1 MLRYIINV
9 GQWHG
14 VAHVSMWIADRNTT
28 TQPGLATCSRSG
40 EISAQCRQCTPAH
53 WHGDKVRPG
62 RGCRVLW
69 GMLTLRSTQLL
80 MLVFRASSPAA
91 AAFIQ
96 NFKLYLRV
104 TNDNKVILV
113 CEAPGGFRWQWM
125 KTKSVWLGL
134 LMFLIIFNNV
144 IKWQIENLLSIF
156 ICYWKI
162 FWERH

>member
-1 MLRYIINV
+1 MVLTIWSAKSENERQYNIHLFSNKLHV
-9 GQWHG
+9 EVDNKCLSMAWCCPCLHVDCGQEHNHP
-14 VAHVSMWIADRNTT
+14 A
-28 TQPGLATCSRSG
+28 PGLATCSRWG
-40 EISAQCRQCTPAH
+40 EISAHCRQCTPAH

-62 RGCRVLW
+62 RVLW

-80 MLVFRASSPAA
+80 MLVFRAASPAA

-125 KTKSVWLGL
+125 KTKSVWQG
-134 LMFLIIFNNV
+134 
-144 IKWQIENLLSIF
+144 
-156 ICYWKI
+156 
-162 FWERH
+162 FWCF

>member
-1 MLRYIINV
+1 MVLPMSPC
-9 GQWHG
+9 GLWTG
-14 VAHVSMWIADRNTT
+14 
-28 TQPGLATCSRSG
+28 TQPPSSQPGNLQQIGRD
-40 EISAQCRQCTPAH
+40 ICTVQTVH
-53 WHGDKVRPG
+53 TDTETRDKVRLG
-62 RGCRVLW
+62 RVLC

-125 KTKSVWLGL
+125 KTKSV
-134 LMFLIIFNNV
+134 
-144 IKWQIENLLSIF
+144 
-156 ICYWKI
+156 
-162 FWERH
+162 